1 MTFRLGTGAEIEEIF
16 PVISSSFHCYEPTL
30 NCSSRCRHVLLTTEK
45 VRALV
50 DNIRGKKDRDIDGEG
65 VKKDDDDG

>member
-1 MTFRLGTGAEIEEIF
+1 MDCADPRRGPTHYARIGLGVSNELLK
-16 PVISSSFHCYEPTL
+16 SM
-30 NCSSRCRHVLLTTEK
+30 LTTEK

-50 DNIRGKKDRDIDGEG
+50 DNIRGKKDRDIEGEV

>member
-1 MTFRLGTGAEIEEIF
+1 MRPLDQAGLELLHRMQ
-16 PVISSSFHCYEPTL
+16 PRV
-30 NCSSRCRHVLLTTEK
+30 LTTEK

-50 DNIRGKKDRDIDGEG
+50 YNIRGKKDRDIEGEV

>member
-1 MTFRLGTGAEIEEIF
+1 MQPR
-16 PVISSSFHCYEPTL
+16 V
-30 NCSSRCRHVLLTTEK
+30 LTTEK